1 MKKFATDDD
10 FDLFLAE
17 NSSLDE
23 SIAGQP
29 GDELVKR
36 FIGNIQTYERE
47 KSRGK
52 NLPDPIEEIKNVMR
66 RRGLTNNDLKP
77 CVGSSGNVCDILMR
91 RRPLSLRMI
100 RNLHDFLG
108 IPGEILIQ
116 PYEYARR

>member
-29 GDELVKR
+29 GDELVER

-52 NLPDPIEEIKNVMR
+52 ILADPIEEIKNVMS

>member
-36 FIGNIQTYERE
+36 FIGKIQTYERE

-66 RRGLTNNDLKP
+66 RRGLTNNDLKL
-77 CVGSSGNVCDILMR
+77 CVGSSGNICDILLR

-108 IPGEILIQ
+108 IPAEILIQ
-116 PYEYARR
+116 PYEYAWR